1 MKVNVVKNI
10 CGIIER
16 MDDEKIENLDHI
28 IVKDMSDNSKYVLLR
43 IEEGEQI
50 YKVNDEEA
58 DEQ

>member
-16 MDDEKIENLDHI
+16 MDDERIANLDHI

>member
-16 MDDEKIENLDHI
+16 MEDEKIERLDHI
-28 IVKDMSDNSKYVLLR
+28 IVKDMSDGSKYVLLR

-58 DEQ
+58 NEQ

>member
-16 MDDEKIENLDHI
+16 MEDEKIENLDHI

-50 YKVNDEEA
+50 YKVNDEETN
-58 DEQ
+58 EQ

>member
-16 MDDEKIENLDHI
+16 MEDERIEKLDRI
-28 IVKDMSDNSKYVLLR
+28 IVKDMTDGSRYVLLQ
-43 IEEGEQI
+43 IQEGEQI
-50 YKVNDEEA
+50 YKVNDEEE